1 MNKNIIIAILIVIII
16 AVVGAFVLTQPAQTQ
31 NGKLNTEIT
40 FLSPDTLKNG
50 DNIQVELKDAQG
62 NVIKNEKVSIA
73 YDANGQTE
81 NYTVLTDTNG
91 HAYLKLSDEPTGQHK
106 VKVTFNGTDKY
117 NGCSAEKTITIEEGT
132 STQTTNQSVQN
143 STASTVEYN
152 TNQTGQG
159 VSAPASDMDKYY
171 DADLNVFYD
180 ANGKIIGGQ
189 NDGANIW
196 DVRNNPQQID
206 ADGNLE

>member
-16 AVVGAFVLTQPAQTQ
+16 AVVAAFVLTQPAQTQ
-31 NGKLNTEIT
+31 NGKLNTQIN
-40 FLSPDTLKNG
+40 FLSQDTLKNG
-50 DNIQVELKDAQG
+50 DSIQVELKDAQG

-81 NYTVLTDTNG
+81 NYTVLTDANG
-91 HAYLKLSDEPTGQHK
+91 HAFLKLSDEPTGQHK

-132 STQTTNQSVQN
+132 STQTTQTEQN
-143 STASTVEYN
+143 STASTVEYS

-159 VSAPASDMDKYY
+159 GAPLASDMESYY
-171 DADLNVFYD
+171 DADLDVFYD

-196 DVRNNPQQID
+196 DVKNNQPVID
-206 ADGNLE
+206 EQGNLV